1 MYATI
6 NLLNEDELNWY
17 LNDNLIKEVLENTE

>member
-17 LNDNLIKEVLENTE
+17 LNGNLIKEVLENTE